1 MGSSGKK
8 HPHHLP
14 KVGTADEIKRE
25 QHLER
30 EAVLQNFGIDPE
42 HVNPV
47 LKWIVI
53 VAILVL
59 AVGGA
64 LSLALLI

>member
-14 KVGTADEIKRE
+14 KVGTEQEIRQE

-30 EAVLQNFGIDPE
+30 EAILANFGIDPE
-42 HVNPV
+42 HANPV
-47 LKWIVI
+47 LKWFVI
-53 VAILVL
+53 AAILLL

-64 LSLALLI
+64 VSLAFLL